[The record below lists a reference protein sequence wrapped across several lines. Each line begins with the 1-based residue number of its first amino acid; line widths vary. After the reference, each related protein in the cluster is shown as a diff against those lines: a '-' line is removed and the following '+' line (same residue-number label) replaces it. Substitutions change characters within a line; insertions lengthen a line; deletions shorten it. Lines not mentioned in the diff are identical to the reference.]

1 MHAQPSSGLGANN
14 QMSQVWN
21 GMEGRNGIQLSQQWL
36 SLSAKGNLLISQSYS
51 INRPVIHNPDT
62 AVKIQVHP
70 GDFEWLR
77 EVYLWVEWI
86 EKNLGVDKNNFDV
99 YSNKLL

>member
-1 MHAQPSSGLGANN
+1 M
-14 QMSQVWN
+14 
-21 GMEGRNGIQLSQQWL
+21 
-36 SLSAKGNLLISQSYS
+36 ISQSYS
-51 INRPVIHNPDT
+51 VNRPVIHNPDT

-77 EVYLWVEWI
+77 EVCLWVEWI

-99 YSNKLL
+99 YSNKLLKADEAWVSFKDPTHLLLFGLKAPRDIWSVQ